1 MKITKREW
9 KENLVY
15 LVLWL
20 ILFIAPVITV
30 YVRSLSMDHPTIEWQ
45 ELKGV
50 WSLYVVYII
59 AFVIHNFILA
69 PMLIYRRR
77 KILYFSTVSLLFV
90 AFVVYQCQSPP
101 KRLGERH
108 QEPPRIGMV
117 DDRPPFEVPQPPI
130 NHVPPKDRPPMH
142 IGLENVFAIIVF
154 MLMLGMNLGIKL
166 YFKMEEDEKEMQ
178 QIEKRSLQQQLA
190 YLKYQINPHFF
201 MNTLNNIH
209 ALVDIDQEKA
219 KDTILI
225 LSKIMRHVLYEG
237 DKSLIPVQREV
248 DFIDNY
254 VQLMKIRYT
263 DKVAIRVEHPEGLP
277 EMGIPPLLLITF
289 VENAFK
295 HGVSYQQQSF
305 INIKVSVDNS
315 RMKFTCSNSKTDH
328 PNSEVKQGGVG
339 LANIR
344 QRLNLLYG
352 DNYTLDLEDSPDT
365 YEVLLLLPLA
375 PLRS

>member
-108 QEPPRIGMV
+108 REPPRIGMV
-117 DDRPPFEVPQPPI
+117 DDRPPFEVPQPSI

-209 ALVDIDQEKA
+209 ALVDIDAEKA
-219 KDTILI
+219 KESIEEF
-225 LSKIMRHVLYEG
+225 SKLMRIVLYEDNAPTIKLG
-237 DKSLIPVQREV
+237 KEIEYLEHFVSLMRLRYPESVEISLQVPENAAGAEV
-248 DFIDNY
+248 
-254 VQLMKIRYT
+254 
-263 DKVAIRVEHPEGLP
+263 
-277 EMGIPPLLLITF
+277 PPLLMASI

-295 HGVSYQQQSF
+295 HGVSYEEPSF
-305 INIKVSVDNS
+305 IRISISVSGGRVV
-315 RMKFTCSNSKTDH
+315 FCCSNSNH
-328 PNSEVKQGGVG
+328 PSRDANRHGLGTENVK
-339 LANIR
+339 R
-344 QRLNLLYG
+344 RLELMYG
-352 DNYTLDLEDSPDT
+352 NNYDFSVSDGPESYD
-365 YEVLLLLPLA
+365 VLLNIPSEL
-375 PLRS
+375 